1 MTVGVSIF
9 TLHSGKKKSHGGGGA
24 VVSGQTAWGMLL
36 LGINLLFDGLTNST
50 QDWIVGEFRPYG
62 GPQMMCAN
70 NMMSSALSGLY
81 LVLSPWLVQ
90 TPLGEWFGMAEAV
103 GGVGEGELAA
113 ALGFMARHPG
123 VWKDVLGFAACGAV
137 GQVFICKSFFLPS
150 LFSHLYMTQESR
162 SLADRFH
169 FYAVYTIANFG
180 SVILVTVT
188 VTRKMLTMMLSV
200 VAYGHSLTEMQW
212 LGVGLVF
219 GGIGV
224 EARIKHTSEM
234 AKAKEKASKKAA

>member
-1 MTVGVSIF
+1 MFLHITLFRKKYPLYKYLVVAAVTVGVSIF
-9 TLHSGKKKSHGGGGA
+9 TLHSGKKKASSSSSSSSSHGGA

-90 TPLGEWFGMAEAV
+90 TPLGAWFGMAEAV
-103 GGVGEGELAA
+103 GGTGEGELAA

-137 GQVFICKSFFLPS
+137 GQVFICECLSLPSFLFLVFFFLLCFFPIC
-150 LFSHLYMTQESR
+150 MCKEEKCREKT
-162 SLADRFH
+162 
-169 FYAVYTIANFG
+169 G
-180 SVILVTVT
+180 
-188 VTRKMLTMMLSV
+188 RKKKK
-200 VAYGHSLTEMQW
+200 
-212 LGVGLVF
+212 
-219 GGIGV
+219 
-224 EARIKHTSEM
+224 EAC
-234 AKAKEKASKKAA
+234 